1 MLPVKD
7 IPNTQSFYH
16 QVPITS
22 EMLDQQARI
31 ELQVILTD
39 NDLPNGYKPTSSAPF
54 YLQIP
59 DEKYF
64 KSLLSQKSA
73 TSENA
78 IKELISKNESLQDKL
93 LNMEEKLKMKQ
104 SLDWQDRS
112 MFEEILKEKQQLQE
126 AIEELS
132 QKMKELNQ
140 QQNKFNDKDPV
151 LKQKADQLKE
161 LISSVLDEKTKKL
174 FDELE
179 QLLKEKQ
186 NVQDI
191 QKKLSNLTNK
201 EENIEQALNR
211 ALELF
216 KRLKLENDLDQAQKM
231 IEKLSQDQQ
240 TLSTESNKK
249 ELSMDE
255 LKLQQNEIS
264 QKFEEFKLDLN
275 EIESLNQELL
285 RPESPDA
292 VPAVE
297 MRHHRGEYAS

>member
-1 MLPVKD
+1 MQ
-7 IPNTQSFYH
+7 IPN
-16 QVPITS
+16 
-22 EMLDQQARI
+22 E
-31 ELQVILTD
+31 E
-39 NDLPNGYKPTSSAPF
+39 
-54 YLQIP
+54 
-59 DEKYF
+59 YF

-186 NVQDI
+186 NVQDT
-191 QKKLSNLTNK
+191 KKNYLILP
-201 EENIEQALNR
+201 I
-211 ALELF
+211 
-216 KRLKLENDLDQAQKM
+216 
-231 IEKLSQDQQ
+231 
-240 TLSTESNKK
+240 KK
-249 ELSMDE
+249 
-255 LKLQQNEIS
+255 KT
-264 QKFEEFKLDLN
+264 
-275 EIESLNQELL
+275 
-285 RPESPDA
+285 
-292 VPAVE
+292 
-297 MRHHRGEYAS
+297 